1 MNKFL
6 KVALAAFLICVSFFA
21 VATVALVY
29 PVAISKDW
37 ALTLVQND
45 DMQPAVPNG
54 SLVITERV
62 STSDIKERDI
72 VALSSSLS
80 SDNANVSRLIS
91 KSSNGDS
98 TYYQLQGDNNS
109 LPDEWSYEAGETTY
123 RLMTFIPLLGFL
135 LSLINNPVGATLFI
149 LLTLGAVFAFIK
161 MFYII
166 PRKEKPE
173 PIDMSHRF
181 NGVDEIERLLEELA
195 ARPHVP
201 TRRERRIE
209 KKQLALAGKYDDYN
223 ENDDEMTR
231 TDDNENR

>member
-21 VATVALVY
+21 VTAVALVY
-29 PVAISKDW
+29 PVVITKDW
-37 ALTLVQND
+37 ALTLVEND

-54 SLVITERV
+54 SFVITERV

-80 SDNANVSRLIS
+80 SDNANVSRLRS

-109 LPDEWSYEAGETTY
+109 LPDEWSYEAGATTY
-123 RLMTFIPLLGFL
+123 RLLTFIPVLGFL

-149 LLTLGAVFAFIK
+149 LLTLGAIVAFVK
-161 MFYII
+161 LFYII

-181 NGVDEIERLLEELA
+181 NEIERLLDEIAAMPEEL
-195 ARPHVP
+195 
-201 TRRERRIE
+201 TRRERRIQ
-209 KKQLALAGKYDDYN
+209 KKELALAGKYNNYD
-223 ENDDEMTR
+223 ENQEELG
-231 TDDNENR
+231 TDNNENR